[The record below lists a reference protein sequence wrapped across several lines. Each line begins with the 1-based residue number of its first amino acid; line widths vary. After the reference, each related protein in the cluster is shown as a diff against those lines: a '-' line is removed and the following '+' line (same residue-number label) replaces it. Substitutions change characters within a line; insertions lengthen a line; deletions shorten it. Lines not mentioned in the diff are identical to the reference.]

1 MFLLLIIGIF
11 TLTFILLKRNFRYWE
26 REGIPFDKPHWLF
39 GSLETLIK
47 RKHNFGTAIYDIYTR
62 HKEPFLGIYILF
74 RPAILIRDV
83 SICKD
88 ILTTNFPSFHD
99 RGVYVDLKNDPFSA
113 NLFSSKGQY
122 WRSLRTKLTPSFSS
136 GRLKAMFP
144 TLIESVNN
152 LVEYISENIP
162 EETGHIFEMKDL
174 MSRYGIDLT
183 ASSIL
188 GVENNSF
195 KNPQNDFRM
204 VGLFFNSKS
213 LLRTIQIAA
222 GFLYPDIEKFMRFF
236 GFRDKVREFMTK
248 IVKETVEF
256 RETNN
261 FVRKDLMQM
270 LIQLRN
276 SGTINSDENHWKV
289 QTVAG
294 MEN

>member
-1 MFLLLIIGIF
+1 
-11 TLTFILLKRNFRYWE
+11 
-26 REGIPFDKPHWLF
+26 
-39 GSLETLIK
+39 
-47 RKHNFGTAIYDIYTR
+47 
-62 HKEPFLGIYILF
+62 
-74 RPAILIRDV
+74 
-83 SICKD
+83 
-88 ILTTNFPSFHD
+88 
-99 RGVYVDLKNDPFSA
+99 
-113 NLFSSKGQY
+113 
-122 WRSLRTKLTPSFSS
+122 
-136 GRLKAMFP
+136 MFP
-144 TLIESVNN
+144 TLIESVKN